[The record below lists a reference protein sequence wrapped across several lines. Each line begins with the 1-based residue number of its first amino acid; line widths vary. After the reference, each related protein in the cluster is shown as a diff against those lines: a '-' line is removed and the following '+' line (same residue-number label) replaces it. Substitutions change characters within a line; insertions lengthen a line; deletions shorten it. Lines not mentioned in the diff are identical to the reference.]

1 MFKRKKQKAAETD
14 IQFPNNLESENMDDE
29 QLSQNESETLCMSEA
44 ENIGIIKQDELPQ
57 VQPTKPQVIKE
68 KPITPPEPS
77 YYAKEIES
85 LRNQLQLMEE
95 VIFKNHG
102 AGILQELETDINRKK
117 LLAKDLDNQIL
128 EKQGIIS
135 KLEQL
140 HDEIIEGILT
150 KTQKKLKAASQQ
162 IIFEITN
169 SPNSI

>member
-1 MFKRKKQKAAETD
+1 MFKIKRRKPKQVASD
-14 IQFPNNLESENMDDE
+14 IQFPMESEQMDDE
-29 QLSQNESETLCMSEA
+29 QLSQNESEKSCISEA
-44 ENIGIIKQDELPQ
+44 ENIGITKQDEAPP

-68 KPITPPEPS
+68 KPITAPEPP
-77 YYAKEIES
+77 YAQEIES
-85 LRNQLQLMEE
+85 LRNQLQLMQE

-169 SPNSI
+169 SQNSI